1 MLKLAKAWKTD
12 WFIGLVVTL
21 LFLLLGVISD
31 DLNQLDWQAYDMGVR
46 FTSSRPPNPNVVVVA
61 IDDAAIQEMGSW
73 PWPRDVLAR
82 VTDTISASTP
92 AVIGYAV
99 PFDTRQSNYGLQQLE
114 QLKDAIQHSR
124 GNNRHLQN
132 LISRAEDSLNT
143 DQVFAN
149 SLQRAGPVVL
159 AMPYDLAHGDG
170 QKSSRQIADHLSR
183 FTVRVQNLP
192 KDRNWFARHLLSNP
206 VPVADS
212 IYPPIQELSRYVT
225 AVGHLNTGLN
235 RQEQARREPLLI
247 QYGNDFI
254 PSFSLMI
261 VARYL
266 RLTADNI
273 TARVGD
279 AVRIARRPI
288 DTDDKFRVYPYFY
301 KGKDNKP
308 AFKVY
313 SIMDVLNNKISPRAF
328 HEKAVIIG
336 FTARQQ
342 TAQLASPIGVDMP
355 PAIFTAHVV
364 SSMLNGDLY
373 HVPADGVWIQTGVL
387 LLIGLY
393 LMFILPRLRF
403 STGLAFS
410 IVLALGILNAHFML
424 MIGQSTWIPLMVPLV
439 ALIIGHLLLS
449 AKHLVASSIG
459 RIQNELS
466 NANLLLGQSFH
477 HQGQLDQAFER
488 YRKCAVN
495 ETVLEYMYN
504 LGMDYER
511 KRQYNKGVAVFE
523 HIQFLNPAFRDIG
536 DRIKRTKQASHAY
549 AMAPNA
555 AANLNSTLILE
566 NSGVQKPTLGRYS
579 IERELGRGAMGMV
592 YLGMDPKIG
601 RTVAIKTM
609 VLAQEFEGE
618 KLEEVKERFFREAE
632 TAGRLNHPNIVTIYD
647 VGEDEDL
654 SYIAMDYLK
663 GENLLAY
670 CKSEKLLPAKEV
682 LQVLVKVADALD
694 YAHENGVVHRDVKPA
709 NIIYDRETGV
719 MKVTDFGVA
728 FLTDSSK
735 TKTGTILGSPSYMSP
750 EQLAGMKVDG
760 RSDLFS
766 LGVTLYQML
775 TGELPFIGE
784 SLASLMYKIAN
795 EKHPDVRLFRPD
807 LPSCVSRII
816 NKALAKEPE
825 NRFQSGERFSNAI
838 ERCLDRF

>member
-1 MLKLAKAWKTD
+1 
-12 WFIGLVVTL
+12 
-21 LFLLLGVISD
+21 
-31 DLNQLDWQAYDMGVR
+31 
-46 FTSSRPPNPNVVVVA
+46 
-61 IDDAAIQEMGSW
+61 
-73 PWPRDVLAR
+73 
-82 VTDTISASTP
+82 
-92 AVIGYAV
+92 
-99 PFDTRQSNYGLQQLE
+99 
-114 QLKDAIQHSR
+114 
-124 GNNRHLQN
+124 
-132 LISRAEDSLNT
+132 
-143 DQVFAN
+143 
-149 SLQRAGPVVL
+149 
-159 AMPYDLAHGDG
+159 
-170 QKSSRQIADHLSR
+170 
-183 FTVRVQNLP
+183 
-192 KDRNWFARHLLSNP
+192 
-206 VPVADS
+206 
-212 IYPPIQELSRYVT
+212 
-225 AVGHLNTGLN
+225 
-235 RQEQARREPLLI
+235 
-247 QYGNDFI
+247 
-254 PSFSLMI
+254 
-261 VARYL
+261 
-266 RLTADNI
+266 
-273 TARVGD
+273 
-279 AVRIARRPI
+279 
-288 DTDDKFRVYPYFY
+288 
-301 KGKDNKP
+301 
-308 AFKVY
+308 
-313 SIMDVLNNKISPRAF
+313 
-328 HEKAVIIG
+328 
-336 FTARQQ
+336 
-342 TAQLASPIGVDMP
+342 
-355 PAIFTAHVV
+355 
-364 SSMLNGDLY
+364 
-373 HVPADGVWIQTGVL
+373 
-387 LLIGLY
+387 
-393 LMFILPRLRF
+393 
-403 STGLAFS
+403 
-410 IVLALGILNAHFML
+410 
-424 MIGQSTWIPLMVPLV
+424 
-439 ALIIGHLLLS
+439 
-449 AKHLVASSIG
+449 
-459 RIQNELS
+459 
-466 NANLLLGQSFH
+466 
-477 HQGQLDQAFER
+477 
-488 YRKCAVN
+488 
-495 ETVLEYMYN
+495 MYN

-523 HIQFLNPAFRDIG
+523 HIQFLNPNFRDIG

-592 YLGMDPKIG
+592 YLGKDPKIG

-663 GENLLAY
+663 GHNLLAY
-670 CKSEKLLPAKEV
+670 CKSEQLLPAKEV
-682 LQVLVKVADALD
+682 LEVLVKVADALD

-825 NRFQSGERFSNAI
+825 NRFQSGERFSSAL